1 MIYMG
6 SCLGACSM
14 RTRLFK
20 LEASDD
26 SQNLLFFILFY
37 YLIKYIWFSHFF
49 FYELQ
54 WLGSKVKTSLI
65 RSMAENCFK
74 VFFHYENIY
83 KHN

>member
-6 SCLGACSM
+6 SCSM
-14 RTRLFK
+14 HSRLFK
-20 LEASDD
+20 FEASDD

-37 YLIKYIWFSHFF
+37 YLIKYIWFSHF